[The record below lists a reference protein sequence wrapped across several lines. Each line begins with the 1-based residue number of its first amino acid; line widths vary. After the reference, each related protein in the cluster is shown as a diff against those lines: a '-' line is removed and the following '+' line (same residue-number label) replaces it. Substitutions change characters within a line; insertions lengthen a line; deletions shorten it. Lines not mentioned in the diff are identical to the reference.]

1 MAKIDP
7 SMGIQDLIGKDGL
20 VFARVF
26 ALPGRTDLALAKT
39 TENGRTGLVMHLNA
53 MGMALATNVDCDGET
68 SLDDRHID
76 ALIRAIDHK
85 KAKEFQDILVQHITK
100 TAPTIASVA
109 SMQEALGQFDS
120 RFSIDG
126 RVARIHEKDGQQ
138 FLAVRAELSKP
149 GDRLGGVPAI
159 RIFGDGVEE
168 TVKFE
173 SGDTRDAA
181 FSSPAR
187 MDAVLSSLASRQVG
201 HDLLSAA
208 SRPKMK

>member
-1 MAKIDP
+1 MAKIDS

-26 ALPGRTDLALAKT
+26 SLPGSTDLTLAKT

-53 MGMALATNVDCDGET
+53 MGMALATNVDCDGES
-68 SLDDRHID
+68 SLDARHID

-85 KAKEFQDILVQHITK
+85 KAKEFQDILVQHINK

-109 SMQEALGQFDS
+109 SMQELLGQFDP

-126 RVARIHEKDGQQ
+126 RVSRIHEKDGQQ
-138 FLAVRAELSKP
+138 FLAIRAELSKP
-149 GDRLGGVPAI
+149 GDRLGGISAI
-159 RIFGDGVEE
+159 RVFGDGIEE
-168 TVKFE
+168 TVRFD
-173 SGDTRDAA
+173 SGDARDAT

-187 MDAVLSSLASRQVG
+187 MDAILSSMVARQVG

-208 SRPKMK
+208 ARPKMK